1 MRTLA
6 LRGRG
11 NGCPQSCR
19 GGRLLAV
26 SAAALCLGCGYG
38 FGNRDFADA
47 QSTAIAYAQALQAG
61 DTARMRQLSWG
72 TIQTGIPVLLREM
85 PPAYTQFATP
95 TPQLVTIHGGGI
107 YGGSNEFL
115 VESKQLASC
124 RGGIRVMVLT
134 QKNTA
139 RVASIHLVPPLD
151 SVSDDACRKEINGTS

>member
-1 MRTLA
+1 MSA
-6 LRGRG
+6 LPACRRATK
-11 NGCPQSCR
+11 CPR
-19 GGRLLAV
+19 PRRAGPLLAV
-26 SAAALCLGCGYG
+26 STAALFLGCGYG
-38 FGNRDFADA
+38 FGNHDFADA

-134 QKNTA
+134 QKNTS